1 MAGLMAQ
8 PISGIRVKIEGR
20 ANPPPLRGSDMAIF
34 GWVIA
39 TLGTA
44 GLVSS
49 VILEVIKKEPIY
61 LLTAKISAGIFGVG
75 GILIGVASLT

>member
-1 MAGLMAQ
+1 M
-8 PISGIRVKIEGR
+8 V
-20 ANPPPLRGSDMAIF
+20 IF
-34 GWVIA
+34 GWVIV

-49 VILEVIKKEPIY
+49 VILELVKKEPIY
-61 LLTAKISAGIFGVG
+61 LLTAKISAGAFGVG